1 MSALFPV
8 VSPDIGFVIA
18 AVSDFTILILESP
31 FWPALLRQRTV
42 WRSSYRKR
50 LYRLEC
56 HIFPGPV
63 SRSILTQ
70 STGVLIWISTETGF
84 IFFHIGVVRAL
95 I

>member
-8 VSPDIGFVIA
+8 VSPDIGFCSA

-31 FWPALLRQRTV
+31 ALLYYGNRTV
-42 WRSSYRKR
+42 WRSSMP
-50 LYRLEC
+50 EEVAPVGA

-63 SRSILTQ
+63 SRSNSDAKYGCTHLDE
-70 STGVLIWISTETGF
+70 VPETGF
-84 IFFHIGVVRAL
+84 IFSYRRCPRAL